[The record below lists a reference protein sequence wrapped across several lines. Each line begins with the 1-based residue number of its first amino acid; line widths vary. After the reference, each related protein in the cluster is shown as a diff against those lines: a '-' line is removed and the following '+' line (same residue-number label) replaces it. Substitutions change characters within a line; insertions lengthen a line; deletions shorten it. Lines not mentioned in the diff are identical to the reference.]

1 MNFRYIY
8 RAELNPDLALAS
20 AFEKSSNPKQRD
32 TRLIVDSMTLP
43 PKFRIGL
50 IRPGSGKHRA
60 LAKWRE
66 EAAIS
71 SQSPLNARRRCVN
84 CSRLS
89 EWAEAG

>member
-8 RAELNPDLALAS
+8 RAELNPDSALAS

-50 IRPGSGKHRA
+50 NRPGSWQA
-60 LAKWRE
+60 
-66 EAAIS
+66 S
-71 SQSPLNARRRCVN
+71 SVSKMARRSGNFIPVPFERPPPLRQLLKVI
-84 CSRLS
+84 
-89 EWAEAG
+89 GVG